1 MRSGVESSPERQAD
15 GVERVHVWAVL
26 LVQAEA
32 YELQRGALLAQ
43 HEVAVCA
50 GGRRGELEHRREVV
64 GQLVDL
70 PRNCVGMSERDPHG
84 YYYEKQDAEEQD
96 QDRAGAARR
105 GARGSRVGDRARRGP
120 PRPCR
125 RSWSMRLS
133 TALLAAGGSVQALG
147 VPSDRRIS
155 NEVIDELL
163 AGASTEEEIAGPGG
177 LLAELTKRLV
187 ERAME
192 VELTD
197 HVGYE
202 PHLEPPGG
210 AENTRNG
217 TTPKTL
223 ITEHGKVP
231 IDAPR
236 DRDGSFEPK
245 IVRKR
250 QRRFVGFD
258 EKILAL
264 YSRGL
269 STRDIEAHLEEIY
282 GVKVGRDLISRVTD
296 AVMDDVR
303 EWGKRPLE
311 DIYPIVFLDCMV
323 LKIRE
328 GGTVQRRA
336 LYLALGVTLDGDR
349 DVLGMWFQETEGAKF
364 WMQVL
369 TDLKQRGVRDILIA
383 CVDGLTGFPE
393 AIEAIF
399 PKTTVQ
405 TCIVHL
411 IRNSLKYVP
420 RREREQVARDL
431 KPIYTAKDA
440 DQAHAELEAF
450 DEKWGARFPV
460 ITQAW
465 LNAWEHVIPF
475 LAFPDEVRR
484 VIYTTNAIEAL
495 NRQLRKAIK
504 TKGSFPNE
512 DAARKLVYLALQNA
526 VPQWTRTRNWTTALL
541 AFKIHFGDRVPD
553 TAN

>member
-1 MRSGVESSPERQAD
+1 MPTTTRSRTTQKHSSVLEQDPGLEALGAGLAPAADPPLPAELVDDAVDRAAGRCRLRQAL
-15 GVERVHVWAVL
+15 R
-26 LVQAEA
+26 
-32 YELQRGALLAQ
+32 
-43 HEVAVCA
+43 
-50 GGRRGELEHRREVV
+50 
-64 GQLVDL
+64 
-70 PRNCVGMSERDPHG
+70 M
-84 YYYEKQDAEEQD
+84 
-96 QDRAGAARR
+96 
-105 GARGSRVGDRARRGP
+105 
-120 PRPCR
+120 
-125 RSWSMRLS
+125 
-133 TALLAAGGSVQALG
+133 
-147 VPSDRRIS
+147 PSDKRIG
-155 NEVIDELL
+155 NQVIDELL

-202 PHLEPPGG
+202 PHQEPPGG
-210 AENTRNG
+210 GQNTRNG
-217 TTPKTL
+217 APPKTL
-223 ITEHGKVP
+223 ICEHGKVA
-231 IDAPR
+231 INAPR
-236 DRDGSFEPK
+236 DRDGSFEPQ
-245 IVRKR
+245 IVKKR

-269 STRDIEAHLEEIY
+269 STRDIEAHLQEIY

-296 AVMDDVR
+296 GVMDDVR
-303 EWGKRPLE
+303 DWAKRPLE

-383 CVDGLTGFPE
+383 CVDGLTGFPD

-411 IRNSLKYVP
+411 IRASMKYVP

-440 DQAHAELEAF
+440 DQAHAELETF
-450 DEKWGARFPV
+450 DQKWGARFPV

-526 VPQWTRTRNWTTALL
+526 VPQWTRTRNWTAALL

>member
-1 MRSGVESSPERQAD
+1 M
-15 GVERVHVWAVL
+15 
-26 LVQAEA
+26 
-32 YELQRGALLAQ
+32 
-43 HEVAVCA
+43 
-50 GGRRGELEHRREVV
+50 
-64 GQLVDL
+64 
-70 PRNCVGMSERDPHG
+70 
-84 YYYEKQDAEEQD
+84 
-96 QDRAGAARR
+96 
-105 GARGSRVGDRARRGP
+105 
-120 PRPCR
+120 R
-125 RSWSMRLS
+125 RSSVR
-133 TALLAAGGSVQALG
+133 LAAAVSVKLCG
-147 VPSDRRIS
+147 MPSDRRIS
-155 NEVIDELL
+155 DEVIDELL
-163 AGASTEEEIAGPGG
+163 AGASSEEEIAGPGG
-177 LLAELTKRLV
+177 LLGAADQAPGRAGDGGRADRPRRL
-187 ERAME
+187 RAASASRPAARG
-192 VELTD
+192 TSATA
-197 HVGYE
+197 
-202 PHLEPPGG
+202 PP
-210 AENTRNG
+210 
-217 TTPKTL
+217 PKTL
-223 ITEHGKVP
+223 ITEHGKVA

-264 YSRGL
+264 YWRGL

-303 EWGKRPLE
+303 EWAKRPLE

-323 LKIRE
+323 IKVRE

-369 TDLKQRGVRDILIA
+369 TDLKTRGVRDILIC

-405 TCIVHL
+405 TCMVHL
-411 IRNSLKYVP
+411 IRSSLKYVP

-431 KPIYTAKDA
+431 KPIYTAVDA
-440 DQAHAELEAF
+440 DDAQAELEAF
-450 DEKWGARFPV
+450 DEKWGQRFPV

-475 LAFPDEVRR
+475 LAFPPEVRR

-553 TAN
+553 NAN